1 VFECTIEVIVAKAS
15 KNAGVMKMTIKM
27 TTRLVELTPDG
38 CSLEIDQVRLLRAA
52 LNFKNWLLQIDP
64 LDDPYDIIGKNMP
77 LVSGV
82 LDGTLPLPYTGNR
95 PLFNE
100 WWDGLIREDYGSAS
114 VTFYYLIAG
123 LNLARERDKNGLLAG
138 RKKVDCL
145 NGKSYGWAEFEMP
158 TSYDEITH
166 SLIA

>member
-1 VFECTIEVIVAKAS
+1 
-15 KNAGVMKMTIKM
+15 MTVSM
-27 TTRLVELTPDG
+27 TTKLVELTSDG
-38 CSLEIDQVRLLRAA
+38 CSPEIDQVRLLRAA
-52 LNFKNWLLQIDP
+52 LHFKNWLLQIDP

-82 LDGTLPLPYTGNR
+82 LDGTLPLPYTGTR

-123 LNLARERDKNGLLAG
+123 LNIARERDKNGLLAG
-138 RKKVDCL
+138 RKKMVAL
-145 NGKSYGWAEFEMP
+145 NGKSYAWAEFEMP
-158 TSYDEITH
+158 NNCDEIAH